1 MSEEENRPRVP
12 EKVPPV
18 WFVRIVSGLRNFLE
32 RMHRRLAPP
41 HVSVMELSLSFWYTQ
56 AIYVAAELRLADHLK
71 DGPHTIAE
79 LAAAS
84 GTHAPSLY
92 RLMRALASIGIFAE
106 DKNGRF
112 SLTPMAESLRT
123 DAPNSVRAV
132 AIMTGEDWWWRAWGH
147 IIHSVRTG
155 KSSFEHVH
163 GMRFFDYMAKNP
175 EAGTVFD
182 EAMTAYTV
190 HTALQVAVAYP
201 FPAAGVVVDVGGGH
215 GLLAAAILEHHPG
228 MRAILFDLPTTIEAS
243 QSLMASNGVSGRCQ
257 IVAGDFFEAIPE
269 GGDVYILKHVV
280 HDWDDEHATRILK
293 NCCRAMPPDGKLLL
307 VEMVIPLGNRP
318 FLGKF
323 LDLGV
328 MMMAKGARERTEEE
342 YRNLL
347 SSAGFD
353 VSKIVP
359 LPSPDSIIEAVR
371 RRQ

>member
-1 MSEEENRPRVP
+1 MIEQKNLPRVS

-18 WFVRIVSGLRNFLE
+18 WFVRIVSRLRNFLE
-32 RMHRRLAPP
+32 TIRRRLVPP
-41 HVSVMELSLSFWYTQ
+41 HVSMMELSLSFWYTQ
-56 AIYVAAELRLADHLK
+56 AIYVAAKLRVADHLK

-79 LAAAS
+79 LATAS

-92 RLMRALASIGIFAE
+92 RVMRALASIGVFAE

-123 DAPNSVRAV
+123 DTPNSVCTL
-132 AIMTGEDWWWRAWGH
+132 AIMTGEDWWWRAWGQ
-147 IIHSVRTG
+147 IIHSVHTG

-163 GMRFFDYMAKNP
+163 GMRFFEYMAKNP

-182 EAMTAYTV
+182 GAMTAYTV
-190 HTALQVAVAYP
+190 QTAVQVAVAYP

-215 GLLAAAILEHHPG
+215 GVLAAAILEHHPG
-228 MRAILFDLPTTIEAS
+228 MRGILFDLPSTVEAS
-243 QSLMASNGVSGRCQ
+243 QNLMASKGLAGRCQ
-257 IVAGDFFEAIPE
+257 VVGGNFFEAIPE

-280 HDWDDEHATRILK
+280 HDWDDEHVIRVLR
-293 NCCRAMPPDGKLLL
+293 NCYRAVPPDGKLLL
-307 VEMVIPLGNRP
+307 VEMVIPPGNQP

-323 LDLGV
+323 LDLGM
-328 MMMAKGARERTEEE
+328 MMMANGARERTQEE

-353 VSKIVP
+353 VSRIIP
-359 LPSPDSIIEAVR
+359 LPSPDSIIQAVR
-371 RRQ
+371 RR